1 MHRHRSASLCR
12 YLVHS
17 GIIEP
22 GPVGMPQHMAVDP
35 GKEKRIIRITGEH
48 DLLVAIPDDPLE
60 RLIQTGMVMAAVV
73 AIQKDEVIV
82 AIDIGLAYDP
92 VLSDVI
98 FLHNK
103 CIPDDADHHDLSF
116 PGRCFCCVHRI
127 AIPFSKSISLH

>member
-1 MHRHRSASLCR
+1 MSHHCLHCLDI
-12 YLVHS
+12 YS

-22 GPVGMPQHMAVDP
+22 GPIGMPQNMAVDP
-35 GKEKRIIRITGEH
+35 VKEKRSIRVAGKH
-48 DLLVAIPDDPLE
+48 DLLVAIPDNPLE

-103 CIPDDADHHDLSF
+103 CILDDADHHNLSF
-116 PGRCFCCVHRI
+116 PGRCL
-127 AIPFSKSISLH
+127 K